1 MLCEMEINMNIP
13 DGFLEGEIRNS
24 FYVET
29 MMKKTWA
36 AQLKVL
42 SVVDEICKKKQY
54 TIFCRLG
61 NTSWSCKT

>member
-42 SVVDEICKKKQY
+42 SVVDEICKKNN
-54 TIFCRLG
+54 I
-61 NTSWSCKT
+61 

>member
-1 MLCEMEINMNIP
+1 MNIP

-42 SVVDEICKKKQY
+42 SVVDEICKKNNIQY
-54 TIFCRLG
+54 FAD
-61 NTSWSCKT
+61 W

>member
-1 MLCEMEINMNIP
+1 MNIP

-42 SVVDEICKKKQY
+42 SVVDEICKKIIYNILQ
-54 TIFCRLG
+54 TGEHFLEL
-61 NTSWSCKT
+61 

>member
-42 SVVDEICKKKQY
+42 SVVDEICKKNNIQGGV
-54 TIFCRLG
+54 IR
-61 NTSWSCKT
+61 